1 MKHQILKRVCALLFT
16 FIFASPLNCMEL
28 PKNQKGHDTSLTLP
42 VTQITDEESVMVE
55 RLAELLWETEQ
66 ESKADLLKVLTIHE
80 MINVE
85 SLDIKLNRKAREAG
99 FEFDKLFGSELF
111 QKAYDLFLNRIFQDE
126 DQKLAYL
133 FHILAVLRVL
143 DGIIQ
148 VVWQKKK
155 GNFSLFFKNLKQ
167 IVNK

>member
-1 MKHQILKRVCALLFT
+1 MKHQIVKRVCSLLFT

-66 ESKADLLKVLTIHE
+66 ERKADLLKVLTIHE

-126 DQKLAYL
+126 DQKISIFIPHTGSFTCPRWHHSGSLAEEKREL
-133 FHILAVLRVL
+133 LLILQESET
-143 DGIIQ
+143 DSQ
-148 VVWQKKK
+148 
-155 GNFSLFFKNLKQ
+155 
-167 IVNK
+167 